1 MLKLGGYGLL
11 RVFSFLQLS
20 GLKLNFIW
28 VRIRLVGGVLIRLV
42 CLRQTDLKA
51 LIAYSS
57 VAHIGIV
64 LSGLITITY

>member
-11 RVFSFLQLS
+11 RVFSFLQLR
-20 GLKLNFIW
+20 GVKYNYIW
-28 VRIRLVGGVLIRLV
+28 VSISLVGGVLVSLV
-42 CLRQTDLKA
+42 CLRQTDLRA

-64 LSGLITITY
+64 LGGLMTLSY